1 MKVHD
6 REQVIETFSLGRENL
21 SSKTGLKREASEK
34 GEVVCRNRSR
44 GWGGVG
50 AGWGRGISG
59 AACRGQRKG
68 THGVL
73 RLIVNSHSKKPCAKA
88 AMLHT

>member
-50 AGWGRGISG
+50 VGWG
-59 AACRGQRKG
+59 CCLQR
-68 THGVL
+68 
-73 RLIVNSHSKKPCAKA
+73 AKEGDPWDFETDCE
-88 AMLHT
+88 LTQQETLC